1 MNHLVVNKIYNFKQ
15 THIKQWVLMIAIN
28 SILTIRYNTLKVVI
42 LYIVSPPNNIVN
54 REKNTAKQ
62 CEKRATISAN

>member
-1 MNHLVVNKIYNFKQ
+1 
-15 THIKQWVLMIAIN
+15 MIAIN

-42 LYIVSPPNNIVN
+42 LYTVSRPNNIVN